1 MPGFEYPQSVVETPP
16 IKVAVSDK
24 EYKHSI
30 IDTKEKEIAD
40 KLCISIHTVNIH
52 RQNLLRK
59 LGVQNSIE
67 AIRLGQESGL
77 LG

>member
-1 MPGFEYPQSVVETPP
+1 MSYSKGLLS
-16 IKVAVSDK
+16 
-24 EYKHSI
+24 
-30 IDTKEKEIAD
+30 KEIAD

-67 AIRLGQESGL
+67 AIRLGQEIGL